1 MAEEGD
7 NAAKV
12 YSGCVATKAAP
23 TLDGLALADLETLRL
38 ASQVLA
44 HKAALADMPRVE
56 MFFTTIEAEVAAEG
70 AARGQRGRRGD
81 ETADPWKSAPLT
93 PVDRAAIAAYLELLA
108 GNDRLAPAVRD
119 YARRLI
125 ALRGLGL

>member
-12 YSGCVATKAAP
+12 YSGSVATKAVA
-23 TLDGLALADLETLRL
+23 TLDGLAASDLATLAL

-44 HKAALADMPRVE
+44 HKAALAEMPRVE
-56 MFFTTIEAEVAAEG
+56 MFFTTLEAEVAAEG
-70 AARGQRGRRGD
+70 AARGQRGRRGG
-81 ETADPWKSAPLT
+81 ETADPWHGGPLT

-108 GNDRLAPAVRD
+108 GNERLSAAV
-119 YARRLI
+119 
-125 ALRGLGL
+125 

>member
-1 MAEEGD
+1 MAPRTQAVLD
-7 NAAKV
+7 DL
-12 YSGCVATKAAP
+12 SAT
-23 TLDGLALADLETLRL
+23 DLEALRL

-44 HKAALADMPRVE
+44 HKAALAEMPRVE
-56 MFFTTIEAEVAAEG
+56 MFFTSIEAEAAAEG
-70 AARGQRGRRGD
+70 AARGQRGRRDG
-81 ETADPWKSAPLT
+81 EAADPWKTAPLT

-108 GNDRLAPAVRD
+108 GNERLSPAIRE

>member
-1 MAEEGD
+1 MAEVGD

-12 YSGCVATKAAP
+12 YSGSVGTKALA
-23 TLDGLALADLETLRL
+23 TLEGLAASDLEALAL

-56 MFFTTIEAEVAAEG
+56 MFFTSLEAEMTAEG
-70 AARGQRGRRGD
+70 AARSQRGRRGD
-81 ETADPWKSAPLT
+81 ETADPWQGGPLT

-108 GNDRLAPAVRD
+108 GNDRLSPAVRE

-125 ALRGLGL
+125 AARGLW

>member
-1 MAEEGD
+1 MGPKAQAVLED
-7 NAAKV
+7 L
-12 YSGCVATKAAP
+12 SAT
-23 TLDGLALADLETLRL
+23 DLEALRL

-44 HKAALADMPRVE
+44 HKAALAEMPRVE
-56 MFFTTIEAEVAAEG
+56 MFFTSIEAEAVAEG
-70 AARGQRGRRGD
+70 AARGQRGRRG
-81 ETADPWKSAPLT
+81 TIAADPWKSAALT

-108 GNDRLAPAVRD
+108 GNERLSPAIRE